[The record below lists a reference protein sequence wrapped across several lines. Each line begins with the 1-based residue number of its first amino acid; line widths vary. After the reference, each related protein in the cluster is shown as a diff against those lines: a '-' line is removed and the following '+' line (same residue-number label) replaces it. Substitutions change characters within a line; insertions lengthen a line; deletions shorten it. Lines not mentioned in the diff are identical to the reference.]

1 MNSLVHS
8 FYFPI
13 VLVANLSTKKITK
26 KYLQFDFKNIWD
38 VICKISMCIYFMNL
52 GTLKSL
58 TISKLIHLLT

>member
-1 MNSLVHS
+1 MNSLLDS

-38 VICKISMCIYFMNL
+38 VICKISMMCIYFMNL
-52 GTLKSL
+52 GTLKF
-58 TISKLIHLLT
+58 